1 MRGLVYVVD
10 GRLVAPD
17 GAIAGSGDL
26 LVGDL
31 GESLPGRGTGRS
43 LTFLLAPPG

>member
-1 MRGLVYVVD
+1 MARGSYAVIY
-10 GRLVAPD
+10 GNVAPD
-17 GAIAGSGDL
+17 GAVAGAGDL

-31 GESLPGRGTGRS
+31 GESLPGRVTGRS